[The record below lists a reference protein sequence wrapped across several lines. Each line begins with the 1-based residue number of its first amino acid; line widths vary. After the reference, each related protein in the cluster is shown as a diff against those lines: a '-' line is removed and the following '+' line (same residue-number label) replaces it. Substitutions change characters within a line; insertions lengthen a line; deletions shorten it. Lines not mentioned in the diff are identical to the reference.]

1 MANPQVEDGYI
12 RIANDLWN
20 EVLRRAFSKRQT
32 NLILFI
38 WRLSYGTGQSD
49 CLIPSFTNFELA
61 GMYKQDVKKE
71 LTFLRDCAV
80 LYWDSQT
87 MVFWI
92 NKNYHLW
99 QITPNKKWDNE
110 RFKQLLKKNV
120 HRKKANTSDAQPV
133 TAERKQVSDVLTK
146 PGKTVSKSL
155 TSKLVKYVPENSV
168 KSMVIRDPASRK
180 TEGKT
185 EGRKDRK
192 ECNSYRDPR
201 FRELMQFYR
210 ENLQIGL
217 TDSPYNYELLTQWYE
232 EYGHE
237 LVMEAMRNATRAE
250 AKGVKYLESVLLNW
264 ANMGVKTAA
273 DVTVMQKQRN
283 VSQRKPSYQKNRADA
298 KRDIVPD
305 WYVKQKSEPVKE
317 DSMTEEEKDRRAA
330 EVDRM
335 FGMSTLN

>member
-12 RIANDLWN
+12 RIANELWN

-38 WRLSYGTGQSD
+38 WRLSYGTGQKD
-49 CLIPSFTNFELA
+49 CMIPSFMNFELA

-80 LYWDSQT
+80 LDWDPQT
-87 MVFWI
+87 MVFCI

-110 RFKQLLKKNV
+110 RFNQLLKKNV

-133 TAERKQVSDVLTK
+133 TAESKQVSHSLTK
-146 PGKTVSKSL
+146 PNKQVSKSL
-155 TSKLVKYVPENSV
+155 TTKLVKYLPENGDKPMVV
-168 KSMVIRDPASRK
+168 KDPASRK
-180 TEGKT
+180 TE
-185 EGRKDRK
+185 ERKDRK
-192 ECNSYRDPR
+192 ECNSYRDPH
-201 FRELMQFYR
+201 FCELLQFYR
-210 ENLQIGL
+210 ENLQIGI

-232 EYGHE
+232 EYGYE
-237 LVMEAMRNATRAE
+237 LVMEAMRIATKAE

-264 ANMGVKTAA
+264 AQMGVKTAA
-273 DVTVMQKQRN
+273 DVKVMVKQRKTN
-283 VSQRKPSYQKNRADA
+283 HMKPAYQKNRADV
-298 KRDIVPD
+298 KRDIIPD
-305 WYVKQKSEPVKE
+305 WYVRQREQPAKQNTETEAEKE
-317 DSMTEEEKDRRAA
+317 RKAA

-335 FGMSTLN
+335 LEAYLMGEV